1 MKKNA
6 IKAIKTVLDRYLSP
20 QLVEIILK
28 ELRQE
33 LLKERDAA

>member
-1 MKKNA
+1 MEKT
-6 IKAIKTVLDRYLSP
+6 IKSIKIVLKRFLSP